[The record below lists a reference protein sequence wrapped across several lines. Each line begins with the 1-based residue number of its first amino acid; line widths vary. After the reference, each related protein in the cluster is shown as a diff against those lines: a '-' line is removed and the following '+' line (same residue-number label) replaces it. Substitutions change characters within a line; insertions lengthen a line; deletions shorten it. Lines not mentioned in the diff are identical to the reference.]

1 MNSTTPQPGVRGR
14 LGEVIFAGL
23 ALALG
28 VFAFVGA
35 FTIHVPVGSRVGP
48 TAFPILVAAIL
59 VGSAVAVLVGV
70 LRGRVGEAEQSEDV
84 DLSQRTDWITLLK
97 IVVLVVAH
105 LVLIGVI
112 GWAPAAAILFGG
124 VAWSLG
130 AKRWW
135 LALLVGAVLALAIQI
150 VFGELLG
157 LSLPLGP
164 ALEWLRPLFP

>member
-1 MNSTTPQPGVRGR
+1 MSSATPRAGVRGR

-28 VFAFVGA
+28 VFALVGA
-35 FTIHVPVGSRVGP
+35 FPIHVPVGSRVGP
-48 TAFPILVAAIL
+48 TTFPILVAAIL
-59 VGSAVAVLVGV
+59 IVSALAVFVGV

-97 IVVLVVAH
+97 IVIFVVAY
-105 LVLIGVI
+105 LVLIGFI

-135 LALLVGAVLALAIQI
+135 VALLVGVVLGLAIQI

-164 ALEWLRPLFP
+164 ALEWIRPLFP